1 MTPAPADI
9 LLVDDD
15 KVLIAALSSLL
26 APLGRLRFATSGR
39 DALRLARERLPDM
52 VLLDV
57 ELPDIGGFEVCRLV
71 KEDPQLADVPVI
83 FLTSHDSVEE
93 EVEGLARGAVDFIG
107 KPLRHA
113 LVRARV
119 QTHLRLKRLSDE
131 LRQAATLD
139 GLTGAV
145 NRRGFDDHLARE
157 WLRAQRA
164 GRPLG
169 LLLIDID
176 HFKTYNDRHG
186 HPAGDQILR
195 AVVRV
200 LQGLARRPG
209 DRVARYGGDE
219 LAMLLPDTD
228 RAGAQ
233 AIGQAV
239 IEAVDRLTLP
249 HAPMPPT
256 GALTVSVGV
265 ACACPAGLAC
275 GSSTAAPGSAEA
287 LLAAADDALYEA
299 KRNGRHQVR
308 VTHGPGAAAG
318 SCARVGAATETADP
332 RVVD

>member
-176 HFKTYNDRHG
+176 HFKTYNDACG
-186 HPAGDQILR
+186 HQSGDECLR
-195 AVVRV
+195 RV
-200 LQGLARRPG
+200 AASVHTFARRPL
-209 DRVARYGGDE
+209 DIAARYGGEE
-219 LAMLLPDTD
+219 LAVVLY
-228 RAGAQ
+228 GATSERTMEAAEQ
-233 AIGQAV
+233 LRSAI
-239 IEAVDRLTLP
+239 ERLRIDHP
-249 HAPMPPT
+249 ESPT
-256 GALTVSVGV
+256 SPFVTATIGA
-265 ACACPAGLAC
+265 ACVRPSGERSPAGLVQLAD
-275 GSSTAAPGSAEA
+275 EA
-287 LLAAADDALYEA
+287 LYAAKQNARNTVRFMLNEYETLST
-299 KRNGRHQVR
+299 GRFR
-308 VTHGPGAAAG
+308 
-318 SCARVGAATETADP
+318 RL
-332 RVVD
+332 RI